1 MEVTYLEN
9 VPLDGP
15 FTELEL
21 HWSGGPS
28 GLRVPLTF
36 NQRNHLAAVA
46 ASGRPTWIGGTLGIP
61 DGATVATV
69 AEAVRSVVGGAD
81 ALCAVACGD
90 DQQTFA
96 ADQLSVIPGGVR
108 PDAPTAA
115 ELESLMA
122 GRCRPGRV
130 PGLFFA
136 TCGPVLLFGIDHFHA
151 DMLSV
156 ALLQRRLHDALRGNA
171 LPEAP
176 SFLGTLAAPAPDAY
190 PDDGALA
197 IWRRFLDTTGNRIP
211 AFPVELGVAGGA
223 PTPPVHD
230 VRRVLDDPD
239 QCTFAVILAGLAEA
253 VEPLSGSAEFP
264 TVIPVHTR
272 GRRGDERHGT
282 VGWMVGNAPVIA
294 RAGDVD
300 ATAGWLRDAV
310 TVAGL
315 PLETMIRECAPKL
328 PDGAVPMVSYMDLRG
343 LGDPLP
349 QARYVSATSPTDTV
363 QFWFSRTVHG
373 LDLRTK
379 YPDTPEARH
388 VMGEVLAGLERTLGG
403 LERALGGKSLSPQR
417 RPTTSG

>member
-1 MEVTYLEN
+1 MDVTYLEN

-21 HWSGGPS
+21 HWSGESSGP
-28 GLRVPLTF
+28 RFPLTF

-61 DGATVATV
+61 DGVPLSTIAG
-69 AEAVRSVVGGAD
+69 AVRSVVGGAD

-90 DQQTFA
+90 DQQEFT
-96 ADQLSVIPGGVR
+96 ADQLSVIPGEVR
-108 PDAPTAA
+108 PDAPAAA
-115 ELESLMA
+115 ELESLVA

-136 TCGPVLLFGIDHFHA
+136 TCGDVLLFGIDHFHA

-156 ALLQRRLHDALRGNA
+156 ALLQRRLHDALHGRA
-171 LPEAP
+171 LPGAP
-176 SFLGTLAAPAPDAY
+176 RFLDTVTAPRPAPDDA
-190 PDDGALA
+190 A
-197 IWRRFLDTTGNRIP
+197 IGVWRRFLDTTGNRIP
-211 AFPVELGVAGGA
+211 AFPVELGVAGPA
-223 PTPPVHD
+223 PASPVHD
-230 VRRVLDDPD
+230 VRRLLDDPG

-294 RAGDVD
+294 RAGDVET
-300 ATAGWLRDAV
+300 TAGWLRDAV

-315 PLETMIRECAPKL
+315 PLETMIRECAPEL
-328 PDGAVPMVSYMDLRG
+328 PDGAVPMVSYTDLRR
-343 LGDPLP
+343 LGTPLP

-379 YPDTPEARH
+379 YPDTPEARQ
-388 VMGEVLAGLERTLGG
+388 VMDGVLGG
-403 LERALGGKSLSPQR
+403 LERALGGKSLSPGR
-417 RPTTSG
+417 